1 MNVGALYGMTP
12 VEFPGTLMVL
22 NIGAQDARVETIYD
36 SFIQLRE
43 DKRFSDEG
51 AMKLQEWLDE
61 DMDDDVSLVPGEE
74 APAGNG
80 GAKGRGQKG
89 NVAKKPIAGKQQKR
103 KLGPAKKNTAL
114 SAKKPIQ
121 KKAKKSAPKNKK

>member
-114 SAKKPIQ
+114 SAKKPFQ
-121 KKAKKSAPKNKK
+121 

>member
-103 KLGPAKKNTAL
+103 KLGPAKTNTAL